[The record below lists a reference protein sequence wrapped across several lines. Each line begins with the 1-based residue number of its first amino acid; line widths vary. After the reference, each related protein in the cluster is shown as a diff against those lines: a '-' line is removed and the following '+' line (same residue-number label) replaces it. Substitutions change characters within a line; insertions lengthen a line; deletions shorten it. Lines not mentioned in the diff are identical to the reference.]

1 MPKTEL
7 KRNVSYYDEISQSTL
22 TQGSVTPM
30 ISITQ
35 GTGVNSRIGNQ
46 ITVKGFH
53 IKGLFN
59 NNAATPNYIR
69 MLLVWSPCDTVTG
82 LTTSYLFTDANQAGG
97 VAGVGSVNGANI
109 LYYPVN
115 KNAYRPVWDKVF
127 KLGGS
132 GDPSCTRMFN
142 KFIKMNT
149 TISTMAT
156 TQAMAAR
163 ISSSPSSYS
172 PPSPETTLAWARPS
186 SCLTSVASSSQTH
199 RPSHK

>member
-82 LTTSYLFTDANQAGG
+82 LTTSYLFADANQAGG

-149 TISTMAT
+149 TIKYNGNNAGDGSQDKQLTLFVL
-156 TQAMAAR
+156 AAE
-163 ISSSPSSYS
+163 SGDD
-172 PPSPETTLAWARPS
+172 
-186 SCLTSVASSSQTH
+186 VGMGQTVEL
-199 RPSHK
+199 SHVGRVFFTDA

>member
-1 MPKTEL
+1 MPLQRRSRRAPAKRARRKRSGVSAATKKYVRRMMPKTEL

-97 VAGVGSVNGANI
+97 VAVSA
-109 LYYPVN
+109 
-115 KNAYRPVWDKVF
+115 
-127 KLGGS
+127 
-132 GDPSCTRMFN
+132 PSTAPTSFTIPSTRMP
-142 KFIKMNT
+142 T
-149 TISTMAT
+149 VPSGT
-156 TQAMAAR
+156 R
-163 ISSSPSSYS
+163 SSSLAG
-172 PPSPETTLAWARPS
+172 PETHPVPACST
-186 SCLTSVASSSQTH
+186 SSS
-199 RPSHK
+199 R